1 MSKKLIWISA
11 FTLALFLG
19 QPSFAHCHHKQ
30 CDEKHQQLD
39 KLATELNLTP
49 EQQAKVNALKEQGHA
64 DMKANLTQLKAL
76 RGQIGDL
83 VKANKIDEAKLDSL
97 VEQINKIRGSMLKNR
112 ILMQHQMYSLLT
124 EQQKAKF
131 LELKKKWDEKHS

>member
-19 QPSFAHCHHKQ
+19 QPSFAQ
-30 CDEKHQQLD
+30 EKHQQLD
-39 KLATELNLTP
+39 KLAAELNLTS
-49 EQQAKVNALKEQGHA
+49 EQQAKVKALKEQGYA

-83 VKANKIDEAKLDSL
+83 VKADKIDEAKLDSL
-97 VEQINKIRGSMLKNR
+97 VEQINKIRGSMLKSR